1 MAKVINELSFT
12 KELIKIPS
20 VTPIDAGAIDL
31 VTKRLKSLGFKC
43 TILNFKDKKKYGTT
57 IVGKVLKDYLNVLE
71 L

>member
-43 TILNFKDKKKYGTT
+43 I
-57 IVGKVLKDYLNVLE
+57 
-71 L
+71 

>member
-43 TILNFKDKKKYGTT
+43 TILNFKDKNTPAIKNLYA
-57 IVGKVLKDYLNVLE
+57 
-71 L
+71 